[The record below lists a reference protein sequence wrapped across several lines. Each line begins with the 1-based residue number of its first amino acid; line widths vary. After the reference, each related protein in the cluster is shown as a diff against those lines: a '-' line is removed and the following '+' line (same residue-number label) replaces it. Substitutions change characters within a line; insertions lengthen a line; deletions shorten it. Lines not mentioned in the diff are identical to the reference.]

1 MKRGL
6 LIALTV
12 FVVAVGCTKRESKF
26 VPPSAEPAVAE
37 QGSAGAGT
45 AEGGEPISADGAGSN
60 AGSNEQVGMGDSA
73 AAAEFLR
80 QKAEAEARARP
91 PVPAPDKETVA
102 TADAE
107 KIAGRAKDALNELA
121 DAINASNG
129 DCKKMAVVVTEF
141 SNSKQDLFREM
152 QALEPKLTVPQR
164 KAIEEKFRTDVTA
177 IGARLTKPLA
187 GCTQD
192 PDLIKAMTQV
202 AKNGGFSGA
211 SSTAGQP
218 APPAAPTVSDPV
230 VRAALISA
238 MDEWA
243 TATDS
248 LATGITSAAGDC
260 AKVATQLKAFTD
272 ISPALVAKL
281 TPLLR
286 QAAQSD
292 LEELKSKYAPKMDK
306 MEATVTPAIKACEKD
321 PAVAELMQKL
331 PHAK

>member
-6 LIALTV
+6 LIALAV
-12 FVVAVGCTKRESKF
+12 FVVVGCTKRESKF
-26 VPPSAEPAVAE
+26 VPPSAEPALA
-37 QGSAGAGT
+37 GSAAPGT
-45 AEGGEPISADGAGSN
+45 ADVGEPISGDGAGSN
-60 AGSNEQVGMGDSA
+60 AGSSDPVGIGDSA

-80 QKAEAEARARP
+80 QKAENEARTRP
-91 PVPAPDKETVA
+91 PVPAPDKETIA

-121 DAINASNG
+121 DAIAASNG
-129 DCKKMAVVVTEF
+129 DCKKMAAVVTEF

-187 GCTQD
+187 GCTKD

-211 SSTAGQP
+211 SPAAGQP
-218 APPAAPTVSDPV
+218 APPAPPTVSDPA
-230 VRAALISA
+230 VRAALNAA
-238 MDEWA
+238 MEEWS
-243 TATDS
+243 TATDA
-248 LATGITSAAGDC
+248 LATGITAAAGDC
-260 AKVATQLKAFTD
+260 SKVAAQLKTFTD
-272 ISPALVAKL
+272 KSPDLVAKL

-292 LEELKSKYAPKMDK
+292 LEELKGKYAPKMDK

-331 PHAK
+331 PRAAQ